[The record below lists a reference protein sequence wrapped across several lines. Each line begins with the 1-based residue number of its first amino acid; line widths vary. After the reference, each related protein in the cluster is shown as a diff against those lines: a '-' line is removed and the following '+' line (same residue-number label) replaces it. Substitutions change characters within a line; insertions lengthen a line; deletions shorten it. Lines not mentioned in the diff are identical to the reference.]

1 MEKEK
6 SEEKLKEK
14 LKELKHFVGNKM
26 IEISLNENDY
36 IDNEEVIDILDDI
49 LSEIDNIL
57 K

>member
-6 SEEKLKEK
+6 LEEK

>member
-6 SEEKLKEK
+6 LEEK
-14 LKELKHFVGNKM
+14 LKELKQFVDKKR